1 MLRRQRN
8 NGEDIMSLGN
18 ANVFVDPERRTV
30 FFHDAV
36 NPNTMALICSA
47 MQSFI
52 TIDDELEDTQKEYER
67 QPIHLYINS
76 PGGSLYDM
84 WALVDIMLMSKTP
97 IYTYCTG
104 YAMSAAF
111 VIFVCGD
118 RRFITPHVTLMCHQ
132 LSSAQD
138 GTYLDLAQGLDEL
151 TWAQA
156 NAEQLI
162 CDFTNI
168 PVETMKKIRTEK
180 LDYYIH
186 AKEALE
192 LNVADC
198 LIGEE
203 RIQFTTEQV
212 IDEKK
217 EEVKETIE
225 GNKPSKN
232 NKEKK
237 KKKGFFEKLK
247 K

>member
-1 MLRRQRN
+1 MLKKN
-8 NGEDIMSLGN
+8 NGEDIMSVSG
-18 ANVFVDPERRTV
+18 ANVFADPERRTI
-30 FFHDAV
+30 FFHDSV
-36 NPNTMALICSA
+36 NPNTMALVCSA

-52 TIDDELEDTQKEYER
+52 TIDDELEETQKDYER

-84 WALVDIMLMSKTP
+84 WALVDIMLMTKTP
-97 IYTYCTG
+97 IFTYCTG

-111 VIFVCGD
+111 IIFICGD

-156 NAEQLI
+156 NAEQLV
-162 CDFTNI
+162 CDFTKI
-168 PVETMKKIRTEK
+168 APETMKKIRSEK

-192 LNVADC
+192 LQVADAF
-198 LIGEE
+198 IGDA
-203 RIQFTTEQV
+203 QVSFTNEQITEKAEV
-212 IDEKK
+212 KK
-217 EEVKETIE
+217 EAPLVKKFKKLHK
-225 GNKPSKN
+225 NKKL
-232 NKEKK
+232 
-237 KKKGFFEKLK
+237 FEKIK

>member
-1 MLRRQRN
+1 MFRKSRN
-8 NGEDIMSLGN
+8 EGDGLITLGVV
-18 ANVFVDPERRTV
+18 NVYVDSERRTI
-30 FFHDAV
+30 FFHDVV
-36 NPNTMALICSA
+36 NPNTMAIVCA
-47 MQSFI
+47 AIQSFI
-52 TIDDELEDTQKEYER
+52 TMDDELEATEIDYER
-67 QPIHLYINS
+67 QPIHFYINS

-84 WALVDIMLMSKTP
+84 WALVDIMLMTKTP

-111 VIFVCGD
+111 ILFICGD

-156 NAEQLI
+156 NAEQLV
-162 CDFTNI
+162 CDFTKI
-168 PVETMKKIRTEK
+168 APETMKKIRSEK

-192 LNVADC
+192 LQVADAF
-198 LIGEE
+198 IGDA
-203 RIQFTTEQV
+203 QVSFTNEQV
-212 IDEKK
+212 TEKAEAK
-217 EEVKETIE
+217 EEAPLVK
-225 GNKPSKN
+225 KF
-232 NKEKK
+232 KEKHKHK
-237 KKKGFFEKLK
+237 KLFEKNK

>member
-1 MLRRQRN
+1 MKRMGKSN
-8 NGEDIMSLGN
+8 CSEEFSGS
-18 ANVFVDPERRTV
+18 ANVYVDIERRII
-30 FFHDAV
+30 FFHDTV
-36 NPNTMALICSA
+36 NANTMSLVCSA

-52 TIDDELEDTQKEYER
+52 LMDDELEQVQKDFER

-84 WALVDIMLMSKTP
+84 WALVDIMLMTDTP

-111 VIFVCGD
+111 IIFICGD

-156 NAEQLI
+156 NAEQLV
-162 CDFTNI
+162 CDFTKI
-168 PVETMKKIRTEK
+168 APETMKKIRSEK

-192 LNVADC
+192 LQVADAF
-198 LIGEE
+198 IGDA
-203 RIQFTTEQV
+203 QVSFTNEQITE
-212 IDEKK
+212 KT
-217 EEVKETIE
+217 EVKEE
-225 GNKPSKN
+225 APLVKKFKKLHKNKKL
-232 NKEKK
+232 
-237 KKKGFFEKLK
+237 FEKIK
-247 K
+247 KIML

>member
-8 NGEDIMSLGN
+8 DGENIMSLGN
-18 ANVFVDPERRTV
+18 ANVFVDPERRTI
-30 FFHDAV
+30 FFHDTV

-52 TIDDELEDTQKEYER
+52 TIDNELEDTQKEYER

-132 LSSAQD
+132 LSSTQD

-162 CDFTNI
+162 CDFTDI

-186 AKEALE
+186 AKEAIE
-192 LNVADC
+192 LQVADAF
-198 LIGEE
+198 IGDA
-203 RIQFTTEQV
+203 QVSFTNEQV
-212 IDEKK
+212 TEKTETK
-217 EEVKETIE
+217 EETSLVKKFKRLHK
-225 GNKPSKN
+225 NKKL
-232 NKEKK
+232 
-237 KKKGFFEKLK
+237 FEKNK

>member
-1 MLRRQRN
+1 MLRKQRN
-8 NGEDIMSLGN
+8 DGEDIMSLGS
-18 ANVFVDPERRTV
+18 ANVFVDSERRTI
-30 FFHDAV
+30 FFHDSV

-52 TIDDELEDTQKEYER
+52 TIDDELEETQKEYER
-67 QPIHLYINS
+67 PPIHLYINS

-84 WALVDIMLMSKTP
+84 WALVDIMLMTKTP
-97 IYTYCTG
+97 IFTYCTG

-111 VIFVCGD
+111 IIFICGD

-156 NAEQLI
+156 NAEQLV
-162 CDFTNI
+162 CDFTKI
-168 PVETMKKIRTEK
+168 APETMKKIRSEK

-192 LNVADC
+192 LQVADAF
-198 LIGEE
+198 IGDA
-203 RIQFTTEQV
+203 QVSFTNEQV
-212 IDEKK
+212 TEKT
-217 EEVKETIE
+217 EVKEETPLVKKFKKLHK
-225 GNKPSKN
+225 NKKL
-232 NKEKK
+232 
-237 KKKGFFEKLK
+237 FEKNK